1 MISIRSYKKKKNKYQ
16 TLKKHKYSKRR
27 IYGCV
32 KTNKRSRMGASVIKK
47 MRGGDNKAITL
58 NFFTITRYYDDDSQG
73 YFSENPENKTMDVAV
88 NEKIKNILTKTLK
101 SALTPDDDNG
111 IKVSSSNNYSFTVS
125 FPDDYIIDNNIIEI
139 RKTIENIKLT
149 GTFEYEY
156 LIDNNHNKK
165 EHLKGT
171 IEYRFYINNS
181 VPLTP
186 RKQLTEKPPN
196 ITFGHNK
203 PRENTPNRRRLP
215 SIQEEEYNTTP
226 TNTKTSSSPRNL
238 LPDE

>member
-47 MRGGDNKAITL
+47 MRGGDNKDITL
-58 NFFTITRYYDDDSQG
+58 KFFTKTLYDGDTQG
-73 YFSENPENKTMDVAV
+73 YFSDNPENKTMDVAV
-88 NEKIKNILTKTLK
+88 NEKIKNILTKTLI

-125 FPDDYIIDNNIIEI
+125 FPDDVIIAKNI

-149 GTFEYEY
+149 GTFEYLY
-156 LIDNNHNKK
+156 LIDNNSNKK
-165 EHLKGT
+165 EPLKGT
-171 IEYRFYINNS
+171 IEYRFYINNP
-181 VPLTP
+181 VPPTQ
-186 RKQLTEKPPN
+186 RKQQLTETPRN
-196 ITFGHNK
+196 FTFGHNK
-203 PRENTPNRRRLP
+203 PHEHTRKPLP
-215 SIQEEEYNTTP
+215 PISEEEVVESIK
-226 TNTKTSSSPRNL
+226 TKPGNPSLHRNL

>member
-47 MRGGDNKAITL
+47 MRGGDNKDITL
-58 NFFTITRYYDDDSQG
+58 NFFTITRYYDGDSQG

-88 NEKIKNILTKTLK
+88 NEKIKNILTKTLI

-125 FPDDYIIDNNIIEI
+125 FPDDNTIAKNIIEKI
-139 RKTIENIKLT
+139 KNIKLT

-156 LIDNNHNKK
+156 SIDNNHNKK

-171 IEYRFYINNS
+171 IEYIFYINNS

-196 ITFGHNK
+196 ITFGHKTHEKLYK
-203 PRENTPNRRRLP
+203 PLP
-215 SIQEEEYNTTP
+215 PISEEEVVESIK
-226 TNTKTSSSPRNL
+226 TKPGNPSLHRNL

>member
-47 MRGGDNKAITL
+47 MRGGDNKDITL
-58 NFFTITRYYDDDSQG
+58 NFYTKTLYDGDTQG
-73 YFSENPENKTMDVAV
+73 YFSDNPENKTMDVAV
-88 NEKIKNILTKTLK
+88 NEKIKNILTKTLI

-125 FPDDYIIDNNIIEI
+125 FPDDNTIAKNIIEKI
-139 RKTIENIKLT
+139 KNIKLT

-156 LIDNNHNKK
+156 SIDNNHNKK

-171 IEYRFYINNS
+171 IEYIFYINNS

-203 PRENTPNRRRLP
+203 PRENTRKLTT
-215 SIQEEEYNTTP
+215 IQEEEYNTTP
-226 TNTKTSSSPRNL
+226 TNTKTSSPRRNI